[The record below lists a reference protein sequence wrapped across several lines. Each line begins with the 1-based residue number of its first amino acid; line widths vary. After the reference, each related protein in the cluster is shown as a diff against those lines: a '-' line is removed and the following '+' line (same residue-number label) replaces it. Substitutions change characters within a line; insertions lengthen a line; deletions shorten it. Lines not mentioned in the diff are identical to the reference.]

1 MAYYLIRAP
10 PDAGLPP
17 EHHNRL
23 SNEEFEPPRPFGPA
37 LTVALRGTRFD
48 AETGDAVWEKENYC
62 RPPLAQEHDVLLDD
76 FDAIRVKQVSR
87 GDGWKEIKLLP
98 SLWTHSHPS

>member
-17 EHHNRL
+17 EQHNQL
-23 SNEEFEPPRPFGPA
+23 SDGELEPPRLSGPA

-48 AETGDAVWEKENYC
+48 AETGNAVWEKENYC
-62 RPPLAQEHDVLLDD
+62 RPLLAQEHNAVLDN
-76 FDAIRVKQVSR
+76 FDAIRVKQISR
-87 GDGWKEIKLLP
+87 GDGWKEIKVLP
-98 SLWTHSHPS
+98 SLWAHSHPS